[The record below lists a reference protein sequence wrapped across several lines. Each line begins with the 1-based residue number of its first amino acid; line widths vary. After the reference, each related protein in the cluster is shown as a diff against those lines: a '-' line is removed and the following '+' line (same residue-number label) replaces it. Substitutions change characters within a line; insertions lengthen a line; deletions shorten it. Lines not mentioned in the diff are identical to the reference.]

1 MIHPASRT
9 SQPGRTMPEI
19 TTPNAPDQPTPDEPR
34 SKETMLVIA
43 LLIVIAVTLGG
54 LWLMER
60 GRSNRAIAHAH
71 MLRQAMQDT
80 QDKLNKAGALI
91 ASQAA
96 ATQIIRDEL
105 DRRPASLDG
114 REVTVYSLPARNGR
128 AIGFAP
134 GEVILIAEPR
144 QPDLPS
150 TRPAE

>member
-1 MIHPASRT
+1 MTA
-9 SQPGRTMPEI
+9 
-19 TTPNAPDQPTPDEPR
+19 PNAPDQPVTNEPR
-34 SKETMLVIA
+34 SKDTMLVIA
-43 LLIVIAVTLGG
+43 LLVVIAVTLGG

-105 DRRPASLDG
+105 DHRPATLDG
-114 REVTVYSLPARNGR
+114 REVTVYSLPAPNGQ

-134 GEVILIAEPR
+134 GDVILIAEPS

-150 TRPAE
+150 TRPAQ